1 MFVIYDISST
11 MQVGP
16 YHGHPHTSMAKSYKT
31 FGAALRTATKWNDRY
46 LAKNIGS
53 PRGTGPGPYGVAS
66 VEHYRSRVVRMVT
79 KTNLLSGKTYTEAS
93 NTPGFMSPSSEAY
106 WSM

>member
-1 MFVIYDISST
+1 MFVIYDLSTT

-16 YHGHPHTSMAKSYKT
+16 YHGHPHTSMAKTYKT
-31 FGAALRTATKWNDRY
+31 WGAAMRTAAKWN
-46 LAKNIGS
+46 AKAM
-53 PRGTGPGPYGVAS
+53 GTKQGPGPYGVAH
-66 VEHYRSRVVRMVT
+66 VDHYRTRVVHMVT
-79 KTNLLSGKTYTEAS
+79 RTNLLSGKQYQEAS

>member
-1 MFVIYDISST
+1 MFVIYHIAST

-31 FGAALRTATKWNDRY
+31 FGAALNTARKWNVK
-46 LAKNIGS
+46 AMGEKQ
-53 PRGTGPGPYGVAS
+53 GPGPYGVAS

>member
-1 MFVIYDISST
+1 

-16 YHGHPHTSMAKSYKT
+16 YHGHPHTSMAKQYKT
-31 FGAALRTATKWNDRY
+31 LGAALNTARKWNVK
-46 LAKNIGS
+46 AMGEKQ
-53 PRGTGPGPYGVAS
+53 GPGPYGVAH
-66 VEHYRSRVVRMVT
+66 VDHYRSRVVHMVEQ
-79 KTNLLSGKTYTEAS
+79 TNMMTGKKYMEAS